1 MTTWPSCG
9 IEVPSGSRFCLFC
22 GGALA
27 DGGVPEE
34 MLKLVSVLFADVAGS
49 TARTERMH
57 PEDTRTLM
65 ADYFAAVAA
74 EIEAEGGTIEKFVG
88 DAAEVTIAS

>member
-1 MTTWPSCG
+1 
-9 IEVPSGSRFCLFC
+9 V
-22 GGALA
+22 ALA
-27 DGGVPEE
+27 DAGLPEE
-34 MLKLVSVLFADVAGS
+34 MLKLVSVLVADVVGS
-49 TARTERMH
+49 TARAERMH

-74 EIEAEGGTIEKFVG
+74 EIEAEGGTIEKFAG